1 MTFPISNLYGA
12 AGGGATVDPTQLIG
26 SVDDSADVSDG
37 TNNATS
43 STFFTTLNA
52 NGVAVDSNFTASS
65 QKTILSVSGASGIM
79 CALVTPT
86 LASSSDTCAVEITV
100 DGNTYTITFTA
111 TGSAQ
116 RGILGG
122 IGTNNLFG
130 LSTATG
136 YAMVAGSLDAN
147 KKLFTHTTG
156 TVDWFLPSPVLT
168 RLWGL
173 LALRFESSLVVKMTT
188 SQNITATTNQERQAG
203 CAYILDL

>member
-1 MTFPISNLYGA
+1 MTFPIQTLYGS
-12 AGGGATVDPTQLIG
+12 AGGGATTDPTELIG
-26 SVDDSADVSDG
+26 SVDDSADISDG
-37 TNNATS
+37 TNLATGA
-43 STFFTTLNA
+43 TFFTNLNA

-100 DGNTYTITFTA
+100 DGNVYTITFTA

-116 RGILGG
+116 RGVLGG
-122 IGTNNLFG
+122 IGSTNMYSFG
-130 LSTATG
+130 AAN

-147 KKLFTHTTG
+147 KKLFTHATS
-156 TVDWFLPSPVLT
+156 TVDWILPSPVTT

-173 LALRFESSLVVKMTT
+173 LSLRFESSLVVKMTT
-188 SQNITATTNQERQAG
+188 SQNITATVNQERQAG
-203 CAYILDL
+203 VCYILDH